1 MSTQTPYRASNRQM
15 PDEQYMNTQQ
25 IPAMSDEQSGM
36 RGGQRAMQMRGS
48 ETKPAV
54 RSTEF
59 WIYLLAVGGTLLASQ
74 LVGRNADGVDIFR
87 ADRAW
92 WLIALLTIGYL
103 VSRGL
108 AKAGSSWRHSADR
121 GR

>member
-1 MSTQTPYRASNRQM
+1 MSTQTPYRASNSQM

-25 IPAMSDEQSGM
+25 IPAMHSENQPEM
-36 RGGQRAMQMRGS
+36 RGGRRGGLMRGS

-108 AKAGSSWRHSADR
+108 AKAGSSWRH
-121 GR
+121 GG